1 MRIFFLIICG
11 LWNFSLLSQTGD
23 PNGFQTPNF
32 SPKSPEAGAFLRYGE
47 YPVDLSTGLTNISL
61 PIHTIQAGS
70 FELPISLNYHSS
82 GIKVSDEATWV
93 GLGWNLNAGAQII
106 LDVRDAPDEY
116 NPSYDILPN
125 SDDVRTYMSNNP
137 LGYYHNYFQNL
148 KQESWVRD
156 IYNFSSPTANGK
168 FVIDNLSNNEI
179 TVYPPDAFKVEVVGS
194 AIAKRFKIT
203 DQYGN
208 IYHFDTTR
216 EYSQTLQQ
224 YQLPMYTSAWFV
236 DKIETPKHDVIDFFY
251 IDGGEVTQ
259 YNYGEAIN
267 HTKITKPN
275 YVCSGGDLYKET
287 ISPTINS
294 TSRLFTTTKK
304 INQIVFKEGRIV
316 FNSDSGRLDF
326 YDPNNITTLTNGPK
340 KLNSIEIQR
349 RNGITNEFTTLKKI
363 QFYYSYFNSAN
374 GDYLNMHRLKL
385 DKISDILGIDDA
397 EETVFTYS
405 DVQLPSQNSNSIDY
419 WGYYNGIGNGSIIP
433 RQVIRY
439 SPSGISTSYES
450 IGMADRRVV
459 PSKIE
464 AGILK
469 EIKYPTKGRTRFEYE
484 PNVYYG
490 VDKMDKFTEH
500 IVEGSHLVQGTG
512 IASTAAN
519 EATVDEFTT
528 MCEIGCI
535 QYLVLPFVAVNA
547 DAILNVQIR
556 NSFGSGMHDPTVTK
570 FQYARVRIFDST
582 GNVYDSNK
590 QTSTVNII
598 KNNFTINGAGY
609 IVIEAYGQYL
619 SVVDTQLKYYNN
631 DPNPKNNYGM
641 GLRIK
646 SITNLDYTDK
656 ITTKKEYEYTN
667 NQSLS
672 SGALINDALLIYQSN
687 STTNYFADC
696 CSGGTSEGTL
706 GAFGCVWGS
715 NTTSS
720 YNSNSINGIESN
732 SVVYREV
739 KEKNVDQNNIAS
751 GFSIYKF
758 TTDIDLLH
766 DTRGIIKIDAGYKR
780 GKLLS
785 KEIYKEVSIG
795 NSRLVNKLTNEYKED
810 DRRKSIVKGFKLFQH
825 GYLSSPIINNTLP
838 MQLDAIFEPVGYNIP
853 VSWFYQKS
861 SETTDYF
868 YNSSS
873 VLTGSVTSKTN
884 YFYDNPNHLQ
894 LTRTETTNSSNEIM
908 KTVKLYPDDLAG
920 VPLMSVLK
928 TQNRIGEVIK
938 TETFKGTTPLSAQ
951 NKVYKD
957 WGNNLI
963 EPEII
968 QVSKGSGAF
977 DNKLQYNF
985 IDNTNGAVLQYT
997 LDNSIPVSI
1006 IWGYNKTQPI
1016 AKIES
1021 ATYASITPS
1030 LITAVQTAS
1039 DTGTETSLLT
1049 ALTSLRNALPA
1060 AMVTTYTYKTLVG
1073 VSTITDP
1080 KGNTTYY
1087 EYDENNRLRLVKDA
1101 QGNILSEN
1109 QYHYKN

>member
-1 MRIFFLIICG
+1 M
-11 LWNFSLLSQTGD
+11 WNFSLLSQTGD

-168 FVIDNLSNNEI
+168 FVIDNFSAKEI
-179 TVYPPDAFKVEVVGS
+179 TVYPPDAFKVELEGS
-194 AIAKRFKIT
+194 VTAKRFKIT

-208 IYHFDTTR
+208 IYHFDTTS

-224 YQLPMYTSAWFV
+224 YQPPMYTSAWFV
-236 DKIETPKHDVIDFFY
+236 DKIETPKHDVIEFFY

-259 YNYGEAIN
+259 YNYGETIN
-267 HTKITKPN
+267 HTKILIPN
-275 YVCSGGDLYKET
+275 HACIPDAIPHQET

-294 TSRLFTTTKK
+294 TSRLFTATKK

-363 QFYYSYFNSAN
+363 QFYYSYFDSNTFSESFMN
-374 GDYLNMHRLKL
+374 THRLKL
-385 DKISDILGIDDA
+385 DKISNILGIDDA
-397 EETVFTYS
+397 EETIFTYS
-405 DVQLPSQNSNSIDY
+405 DVQLPSQKSNSVDY
-419 WGYYNGIGNGSIIP
+419 WGYYNGIGNGSMIP

-439 SPSGISTSYES
+439 SPWGISTSYES
-450 IGMADRRVV
+450 IGNADRRVSV
-459 PSKIE
+459 SNIE

-484 PNVYYG
+484 PNMYYG
-490 VDKMDKFTEH
+490 VDKMNKFTEH
-500 IVEGSHLVQGTG
+500 IVDGSHLVQGTG
-512 IASTAAN
+512 VSLPVAN
-519 EATVDEFTT
+519 EATIDEYTT
-528 MCEIGCI
+528 SCEIGCI
-535 QYLVLPFVAVNA
+535 QYLVLPFVAINA
-547 DAILNVQIR
+547 EAILNVQIR
-556 NSFGSGMHDPTVTK
+556 NSSPSGQYDPTLTK
-570 FQYARVRIFDST
+570 NQYGRVRIFDST

-590 QTSTVNII
+590 QTSTINIL
-598 KNNFTINGAGY
+598 KNNFIINGTGF
-609 IVIEAYGQYL
+609 IVIEAYGQYM

-656 ITTKKEYEYTN
+656 IITKKEYEYTN
-667 NQSLS
+667 NQNLS
-672 SGALINDALLIYQSN
+672 SGVLINDALLAYQSN
-687 STTNYFADC
+687 SVSNYFASC
-696 CSGGTSEGTL
+696 CSISPEPGVGGP
-706 GAFGCVWGS
+706 FGCEWGS
-715 NTTSS
+715 NVTAS

-732 SVVYREV
+732 SVVYSEV
-739 KEKNVDQNNIAS
+739 KEKNIDENNVNN
-751 GFSIYKF
+751 GYSIYRF
-758 TTDIDLLH
+758 STDMDFLH
-766 DTRGIIKIDAGYKR
+766 DTRGIIKIDLGYKR

-785 KEIYKEVSIG
+785 KEVFKEISLG

-810 DRRKSIVKGFKLFQH
+810 NRKISIVKGFKLFQH
-825 GYLSSPIINNTLP
+825 SYLSSPLVDNTLP
-838 MQLDAIFEPVGYNIP
+838 VPLNTIFEPVGYNIP

-861 SETTDYF
+861 SESTDYF
-868 YNSSS
+868 YDSNN
-873 VLTGSVTSKTN
+873 VLTGSVTNRTN

-894 LTRTETTNSSNEIM
+894 LTRTETTISNNEIL
-908 KTVKLYPDDLAG
+908 KTLKFYPDDLAG
-920 VPLMSVLK
+920 NPLMTVLK
-928 TQNRIGEVIK
+928 AQNRIGEVIK

-1039 DTGTETSLLT
+1039 DTGTETSLLI